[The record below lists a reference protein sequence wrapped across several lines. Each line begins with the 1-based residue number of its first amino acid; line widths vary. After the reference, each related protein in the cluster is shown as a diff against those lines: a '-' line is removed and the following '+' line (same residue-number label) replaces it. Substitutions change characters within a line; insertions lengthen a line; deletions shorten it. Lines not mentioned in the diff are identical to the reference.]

1 MKSWAGIKPQTT
13 KTENGA
19 VKMCSIELPSLTEMY
34 L

>member
-19 VKMCSIELPSLTEMY
+19 VKMFSIELPSHTETC